1 MDLVVYGYFVLG
13 ALYFNTTNRFL
24 SFGDGVG
31 PIYRYLPYVV
41 RGASLEYVLCG
52 GAVLGCV
59 LCRGKFRSVEYR
71 LHLSRVLGFLSLAG
85 TGEFFF

>member
-13 ALYFNTTNRFL
+13 TLYFNPTNRFL

-41 RGASLEYVLCG
+41 RGAS
-52 GAVLGCV
+52 
-59 LCRGKFRSVEYR
+59 F
-71 LHLSRVLGFLSLAG
+71 
-85 TGEFFF
+85 